1 MKTFEVAV
9 TNRLGLHARACAKIV
24 DIAKRFRCN
33 VSIVVKGKRAS
44 ARSILAVMMLS
55 ASMGTVVRLE
65 ADGPEE
71 AAAIREIAALF
82 QDGFGEWT

>member
-24 DIAKRFRCN
+24 DIANRFRCN
-33 VSIVVKGKRAS
+33 VSIVAKGKRAS
-44 ARSILAVMMLS
+44 AQSILAVMMLS

-71 AAAIREIAALF
+71 VAAIREIAALF